1 MKLWKKLRYRSL
13 LIILTAFLAIGAVLF
28 AERKGIR
35 YKTEDS
41 GTAYLRETV
50 VTSEEAAETLRPV
63 CLLLTDKTSES
74 SQQAATQFRR
84 IFMDMKV
91 GYTEVDVSSEDIPAF
106 NSYETV
112 TVLLS
117 DLTSIADELP
127 ALCEWVENG
136 GDALFAVTIQKNAY
150 SDLIERKLGIISSG
164 YDNVPVKSICPD
176 ADFML
181 GGGQSY
187 TFTDPFDSAWAVE
200 LEEKAVVRAREG
212 EKNIPLVWENE
223 YGDGKFVVD
232 NIGIYEKAVR
242 GFYAASYSLLTEVC
256 AYPVIN
262 GSVFYLDD
270 FPSPVPAGDGTYIHR
285 DYGTSISDFYT
296 NIWWPDMMNLAE
308 KHGIRYTGVL
318 IENYEDNTSVKV
330 VREKNT
336 GRFQYFGNMLLHT
349 GGEIGYHGYNHQP
362 LCLDNVDYGGELP
375 YATWE
380 SYNAMKKA
388 VSEMV
393 HFGKE
398 MFPTEELSVYVPPSN
413 IISQEGRKM
422 LADDFPEIKAI
433 ASNYFPGD
441 FAYEQEFE
449 VASDQMVEL
458 PRVISGCQID
468 DYMQMAALS
477 ELNMH
482 LVNSH
487 FMHPDD
493 LLDEDRGAKIGWE
506 KLKNRL
512 SDYMDWLYEAVPSLR
527 NLTGSESAGAV
538 QRYGALT
545 VDAKSEDGQLVMN
558 LGNFYDEAYLM
569 VRANEGIPGKVK
581 GGELEKLTEELWLL
595 HATDSKVIIEWAG
608 E

>member
-1 MKLWKKLRYRSL
+1 
-13 LIILTAFLAIGAVLF
+13 
-28 AERKGIR
+28 
-35 YKTEDS
+35 
-41 GTAYLRETV
+41 
-50 VTSEEAAETLRPV
+50 
-63 CLLLTDKTSES
+63 
-74 SQQAATQFRR
+74 
-84 IFMDMKV
+84 
-91 GYTEVDVSSEDIPAF
+91 
-106 NSYETV
+106 
-112 TVLLS
+112 
-117 DLTSIADELP
+117 
-127 ALCEWVENG
+127 
-136 GDALFAVTIQKNAY
+136 
-150 SDLIERKLGIISSG
+150 
-164 YDNVPVKSICPD
+164 
-176 ADFML
+176 
-181 GGGQSY
+181 
-187 TFTDPFDSAWAVE
+187 
-200 LEEKAVVRAREG
+200 
-212 EKNIPLVWENE
+212 
-223 YGDGKFVVD
+223 
-232 NIGIYEKAVR
+232 
-242 GFYAASYSLLTEVC
+242 
-256 AYPVIN
+256 
-262 GSVFYLDD
+262 
-270 FPSPVPAGDGTYIHR
+270 
-285 DYGTSISDFYT
+285 
-296 NIWWPDMMNLAE
+296 MMNLAE

-318 IENYEDNTSVKV
+318 IENYEDNTSDKV

-393 HFGKE
+393 NFGKE

-545 VDAKSEDGQLVMN
+545 VEAKSEDGQLVMN